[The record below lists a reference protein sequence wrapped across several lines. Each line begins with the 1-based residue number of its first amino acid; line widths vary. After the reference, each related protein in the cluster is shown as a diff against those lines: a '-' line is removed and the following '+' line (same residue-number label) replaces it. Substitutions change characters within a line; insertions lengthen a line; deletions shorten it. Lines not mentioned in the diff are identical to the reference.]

1 MTYDEY
7 VTWISHSNEYW
18 QGFTAWWNNLSRLD
32 NPFNRNTKEWLEWD
46 QGWEK
51 AIEQREILRND

>member
-18 QGFTAWWNNLSRLD
+18 QGYNAYSNNMSRLD
-32 NPFNRNTKEWLEWD
+32 NAYDKSTTEHGDWD
-46 QGWEK
+46 DGWAEASLKQG
-51 AIEQREILRND
+51 